1 MDDYILHPIKF
12 NIPKIIEKII
22 FIKKSSRKIDQ
33 KLLKKIT
40 KMLQ

>member
-1 MDDYILHPIKF
+1 MDDYILHPINF